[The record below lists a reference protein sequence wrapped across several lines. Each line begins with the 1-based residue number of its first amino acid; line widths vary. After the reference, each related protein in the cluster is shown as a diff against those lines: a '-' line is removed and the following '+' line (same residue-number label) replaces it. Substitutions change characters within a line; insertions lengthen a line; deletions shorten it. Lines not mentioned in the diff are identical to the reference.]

1 MILVCKYWFKI
12 AYESDSKLYAFDTQ
26 LTVHNFI
33 KYMENILRIDFQIGE
48 EYEIEIVESGE
59 KNGEKD
65 REKGKAINICDYN
78 EQAVIGV
85 MFGTSNTF
93 YVRKIRIVTRI

>member
-33 KYMENILRIDFQIGE
+33 RYIENTLKVDFQIGE
-48 EYEIEIVESGE
+48 EYAIEIVESE
-59 KNGEKD
+59 INEWKKIENIKNKTSD
-65 REKGKAINICDYN
+65 SI
-78 EQAVIGV
+78 V
-85 MFGTSNTF
+85 MKKSNM
-93 YVRKIRIVTRI
+93 